1 MENNDKSKWIDTV
14 LFQMKELKV
23 DQAALVIENCGREC
37 LKLSGI
43 VEKIE
48 ELRNGIKD
56 KNNIKLLFKA
66 YKEKLYQNRPNLYK
80 KNMDIYLEYQEC
92 ACGMVTD
99 GGVTNPFLC
108 NCTIGY
114 TKQIFETLFD
124 RHVKVKLLKAILNG
138 DSICKQKITIENV
151 YQSAGVDRGL
161 LSGS

>member
-1 MENNDKSKWIDTV
+1 MENNNKRKWIDTV
-14 LFQMKELKV
+14 LLQMKELKV
-23 DQAALVIENCGREC
+23 GQAALVIENCGREC

-56 KNNIKLLFKA
+56 KNDIKLLFKA
-66 YKEKLYQNRPNLYK
+66 YKEELYQNRPNLYT

-92 ACGMVTD
+92 GCGMVTD

-124 RHVKVKLLKAILNG
+124 RPVKVKLLKSILNG

-151 YQSAGVDRGL
+151 YQVA
-161 LSGS
+161 